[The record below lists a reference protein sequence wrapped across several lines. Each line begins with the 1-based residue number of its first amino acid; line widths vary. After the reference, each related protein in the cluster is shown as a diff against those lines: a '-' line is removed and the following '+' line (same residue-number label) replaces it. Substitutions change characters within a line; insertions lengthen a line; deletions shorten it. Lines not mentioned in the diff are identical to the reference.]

1 MTNRFD
7 EAAQLKVLTGRRD
20 AIIER
25 EQNPCS
31 PNCAILE
38 RIKIERDLLEA
49 AHWLTEVARCFQKG
63 DADLLYELIAYINFL
78 IPSGMEAV
86 EVGDEEFEVLLDD
99 QKLLIRA
106 KDHLFR
112 MLAAAKIMEE
122 KL

>member
-31 PNCAILE
+31 PNYAILE

-49 AHWLTEVARCFQKG
+49 ARWLTEVARCFQKG
-63 DADLLYELIAYINFL
+63 DAEILHLMRKYLAAHKPDGHLIENGPTTAQGVNC
-78 IPSGMEAV
+78 M
-86 EVGDEEFEVLLDD
+86 D
-99 QKLLIRA
+99 
-106 KDHLFR
+106 R
-112 MLAAAKIMEE
+112 MLQAAKIMEE